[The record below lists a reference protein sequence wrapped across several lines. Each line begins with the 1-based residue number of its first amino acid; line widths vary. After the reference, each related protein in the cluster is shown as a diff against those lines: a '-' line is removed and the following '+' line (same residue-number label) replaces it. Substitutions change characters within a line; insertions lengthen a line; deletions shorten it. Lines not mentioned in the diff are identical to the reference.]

1 MKNRLVTA
9 KDLLTSNGSIFVQC
23 DNNEFSYLS
32 ILLDEVF
39 GRANFVNVISVKS
52 STPSGVKTSHANKK
66 ILKSQDFIF
75 VYKKSEFL
83 IKPQFTKKDKWDTH
97 YMFYVR
103 NNKLIK
109 LVDVLKEE
117 NLLNEKQ
124 NLKHFDVNDKKHK
137 AFYIANGDNIVRK
150 STHDN
155 KAIKSACNNEYKDK
169 IYNSNNNL
177 FLNNDMLQPIS
188 KSFQTVLDG
197 QNLTEDIS
205 NLLCDFWSD
214 IDFQNTQNQGGVSF
228 PAGKKPEQLL
238 YRIIDMVTEPNDI
251 VLDFHLG
258 SGTTA
263 AVAHKMKRQYIGIEQ
278 MDYIQNIS
286 TKRLTNVINGENGG
300 ISTALSWNGGG
311 EFLYFELKKYNQSF
325 VEKIEEAKDTK
336 SLLNI
341 WEMMKEKS
349 FLNYNINIKAQDG
362 NIEEFKS
369 LELTQQKELLVELLD
384 KNQMYV
390 NLSSMDDSDFEVT
403 DEEKKITKAFYNL
416 NKM

>member
-1 MKNRLVTA
+1 MVF
-9 KDLLTSNGSIFVQC
+9 LL
-23 DNNEFSYLS
+23 Y
-32 ILLDEVF
+32 
-39 GRANFVNVISVKS
+39 
-52 STPSGVKTSHANKK
+52 
-66 ILKSQDFIF
+66 
-75 VYKKSEFL
+75 
-83 IKPQFTKKDKWDTH
+83 
-97 YMFYVR
+97 
-103 NNKLIK
+103 
-109 LVDVLKEE
+109 
-117 NLLNEKQ
+117 
-124 NLKHFDVNDKKHK
+124 
-137 AFYIANGDNIVRK
+137 
-150 STHDN
+150 
-155 KAIKSACNNEYKDK
+155 
-169 IYNSNNNL
+169 
-177 FLNNDMLQPIS
+177 
-188 KSFQTVLDG
+188 QTVLDG